1 MITRWI
7 RLSLPFV
14 ALGAIA
20 FAAWFVWGGY
30 KEPPAPRIP
39 EDDLPK
45 SPFPRSIAGSG
56 IVEARRKNVAIGAP
70 ASGIVLEVFVD
81 EGQRVAKNDAL
92 FRVDD
97 RELQAQKLR
106 AEASLAQASAE
117 LARIES
123 LPREEEIPV
132 YSAAVIGGEANLKE
146 KKARLERIR
155 SAAQS
160 VAVTAQEVDTA
171 VREVD
176 VAQADLDRAK
186 AQLAFFKAGA
196 SVEEIAVAES
206 AVAVARSEVDA
217 LRTQIEIRTIRAP
230 DAGRVLDLEVRP
242 GEFVSGQQ
250 QQALILFAREGALQ
264 VRATIDE
271 YDIPRFDP
279 QARAVGALKGNND
292 KRLSLQFDYVEPYV
306 IPKQSLTGE
315 STERIDTRVLPIV
328 YQVNDPAFE
337 LFVGQ
342 QIDIFI
348 EDVTRTGKDTPFSL
362 EESATTRDVVGQ
374 PVE

>member
-1 MITRWI
+1 MTKWI
-7 RLSLPFV
+7 RRSLPV
-14 ALGAIA
+14 LALVAIA

-30 KEPPAPRIP
+30 DEPPVPRIP
-39 EDDLPK
+39 SDDLPT
-45 SPFPRSIAGSG
+45 SPFPRAIAGSG

-70 ASGIVLEVFVD
+70 ASGIVLEVFVE
-81 EGQRVAKNDAL
+81 EGQRVAKDDPL
-92 FRVDD
+92 FRIDD
-97 RELQAQKLR
+97 RELQAQKLK
-106 AEASLAQASAE
+106 AEAALAQAAAD
-117 LARIES
+117 LARIKS

-132 YSAAVIGGEANLKE
+132 YDAAVVGAEATLKE
-146 KKARLERIR
+146 KKGKLERIR
-155 SAAQS
+155 NAAQT

-186 AQLAFFKAGA
+186 AQRQFFLAGA
-196 SVEEIAVAES
+196 SAEEIAVAES
-206 AVAVARSEVDA
+206 AAAVARSEVDA

-250 QQALILFAREGALQ
+250 QETLILFAREGALQ

-279 QARAVGALKGNND
+279 RAKAVGTLKGNND
-292 KRLSLQFDYVEPYV
+292 KRISLVFDHVEPYV

-328 YQVNDPAFE
+328 YQVADSDSE
-337 LFVGQ
+337 LYVGQ

-348 EDVTRTGKDTPFSL
+348 EDLS
-362 EESATTRDVVGQ
+362 ESDDKAA
-374 PVE
+374 VEPKEADRGETDS

>member
-1 MITRWI
+1 MITKWI
-7 RLSLPFV
+7 RRGLPLL

-30 KEPPAPRIP
+30 RERPAPRVP
-39 EDDLPK
+39 ADDLPT
-45 SPFPRSIAGSG
+45 SSFPRAIAGSG

-81 EGQRVAKNDAL
+81 EGQRVAKDDPL

-106 AEASLAQASAE
+106 AEAALAQASAE
-117 LARIES
+117 LARIRS

-132 YSAAVIGGEANLKE
+132 YDSAVVGAEANVKE
-146 KKARLERIR
+146 KKGRLERIR
-155 SAAQS
+155 NAAQS

-171 VREVD
+171 VRELD
-176 VAQADLDRAK
+176 VAQADLDRAE
-186 AQLAFFKAGA
+186 AQRQFFKAGA
-196 SVEEIAVAES
+196 SKEEIAVAES

-217 LRTQIEIRTIRAP
+217 LRTQIEIRTVRAP
-230 DAGRVLDLEVRP
+230 EAGRVLDLEVRP

-250 QQALILFAREGALQ
+250 QETLILFAREGALQ
-264 VRATIDE
+264 VRVTIDE

-279 QARAVGALKGNND
+279 EAQAVGTLKGNSD
-292 KRLSLQFDYVEPYV
+292 KRIALEFDYVEPYV

-328 YQVNDPAFE
+328 YQVADSDFE
-337 LFVGQ
+337 LYVGQ

-348 EDVTRTGKDTPFSL
+348 EDLTAP
-362 EESATTRDVVGQ
+362 EETEVKPSEDDSAKAKVRD
-374 PVE
+374 